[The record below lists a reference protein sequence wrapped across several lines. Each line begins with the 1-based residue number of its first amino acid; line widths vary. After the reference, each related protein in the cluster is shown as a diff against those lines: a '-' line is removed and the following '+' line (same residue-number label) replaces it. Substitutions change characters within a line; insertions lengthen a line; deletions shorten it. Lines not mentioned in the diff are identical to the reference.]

1 MKWSERERCILAS
14 LIALLPNK
22 IFVCLASSPNF
33 AAFSSNFVICLTVC
47 QCTSLFEA
55 ILDHQVFVLAKD
67 PWFGEG
73 QFEQRQTSNLFLYL
87 TRVLVVLVHI
97 DADVAVAAVLVGR
110 ALLARARVL
119 LLFLLDQRLHEA
131 RNLNYA
137 EGLTPTIP
145 ILWLCKLVRS
155 IWIRTGNGIHPKFV
169 ILTRISKFGKR
180 QKIVSNGI
188 KKIVSILKNENSL
201 PPCNPAIHWFNVA
214 SLQLERP

>member
-1 MKWSERERCILAS
+1 M
-14 LIALLPNK
+14 
-22 IFVCLASSPNF
+22 
-33 AAFSSNFVICLTVC
+33 
-47 QCTSLFEA
+47 
-55 ILDHQVFVLAKD
+55 FVLAKRLMFVSKGSSIRKSSK
-67 PWFGEG
+67 WEL
-73 QFEQRQTSNLFLYL
+73 ESALWL
-87 TRVLVVLVHI
+87 TWVLVVLVDV

-188 KKIVSILKNENSL
+188 KKIVSILNMTQV
-201 PPCNPAIHWFNVA
+201 P
-214 SLQLERP
+214 